1 MKFTVFL
8 KESFSFLLS
17 YLILSFFLFLLNP
30 NLILALVEA
39 VLSFLFSFIMTFQI
53 QKKREREKQKLSSY
67 SFLSRFFDGLT
78 LQKPVQRAY
87 EDSLVYLLG
96 YQERKSFEE
105 CMDHPDSIYQLYD
118 YQKAFQEVI
127 LKARNDES
135 LLADYRPLLV
145 SLDRD
150 AKACEEKIQKTEE
163 SMKSTLL
170 FTLYFF
176 FLCLLFVMINSALAE
191 MMKKEVF
198 SFLSLLM
205 GSLFYPSIL
214 YMIQRRLS

>member
-30 NLILALVEA
+30 NPILALVEA
-39 VLSFLFSFIMTFQI
+39 VLSFLFSLIMTFQI
-53 QKKREREKQKLSSY
+53 QKKIGREKQKLSSY

-135 LLADYRPLLV
+135 LLADYKPLLV
-145 SLDRD
+145 SLNRD

-214 YMIQRRLS
+214 YMIQGRLS

>member
-30 NLILALVEA
+30 NPILALVEA
-39 VLSFLFSFIMTFQI
+39 VLSFLFSLIMTFQI

>member
-30 NLILALVEA
+30 NPILALVEA
-39 VLSFLFSFIMTFQI
+39 VLSFLFSLIMTFQI

-145 SLDRD
+145 SLNRD
-150 AKACEEKIQKTEE
+150 AKACEEKIQKTG
-163 SMKSTLL
+163 K
-170 FTLYFF
+170 
-176 FLCLLFVMINSALAE
+176 A
-191 MMKKEVF
+191 
-198 SFLSLLM
+198 
-205 GSLFYPSIL
+205 
-214 YMIQRRLS
+214 

>member
-30 NLILALVEA
+30 NPILALVEA
-39 VLSFLFSFIMTFQI
+39 VLSFLFSLIMTFQI
-53 QKKREREKQKLSSY
+53 QKKIGREKQKLSSY

-214 YMIQRRLS
+214 YMIQGRLS

>member
-30 NLILALVEA
+30 NPILALVEA
-39 VLSFLFSFIMTFQI
+39 VLNFLFSLIMTFQI

>member
-30 NLILALVEA
+30 NPILALVEA
-39 VLSFLFSFIMTFQI
+39 VLSFLFSLIMTFQI

-135 LLADYRPLLV
+135 LLV
-145 SLDRD
+145 SLNRD
-150 AKACEEKIQKTEE
+150 AKACEGKIQKTEE

-170 FTLYFF
+170 FTLCFF

>member
-30 NLILALVEA
+30 NPILALVEA
-39 VLSFLFSFIMTFQI
+39 VLSFLFSLIMTFQI

-78 LQKPVQRAY
+78 LQKPVQKAY

>member
-30 NLILALVEA
+30 NPILALVEA
-39 VLSFLFSFIMTFQI
+39 VLSFLFSLIMTFQI

-105 CMDHPDSIYQLYD
+105 CMDHPDSIVTFHIKCNKKYS
-118 YQKAFQEVI
+118 FH
-127 LKARNDES
+127 R
-135 LLADYRPLLV
+135 YR
-145 SLDRD
+145 
-150 AKACEEKIQKTEE
+150 
-163 SMKSTLL
+163 
-170 FTLYFF
+170 
-176 FLCLLFVMINSALAE
+176 
-191 MMKKEVF
+191 
-198 SFLSLLM
+198 
-205 GSLFYPSIL
+205 
-214 YMIQRRLS
+214 

>member
-30 NLILALVEA
+30 NPILALVEA
-39 VLSFLFSFIMTFQI
+39 GLSFLFSLIMTFQI

-135 LLADYRPLLV
+135 LLADYKPLLV
-145 SLDRD
+145 SLNRD

>member
-30 NLILALVEA
+30 NPILALVEA
-39 VLSFLFSFIMTFQI
+39 VLSFLFSLIMTFQI

-105 CMDHPDSIYQLYD
+105 CIDHPDSIYQLYD

-127 LKARNDES
+127 LKARNDAS

-163 SMKSTLL
+163 SMKSKLL
-170 FTLYFF
+170 FTLCFF

>member
-30 NLILALVEA
+30 NPILALVEA
-39 VLSFLFSFIMTFQI
+39 VLSFLFSLIMTFQI

-170 FTLYFF
+170 FTLCFF
-176 FLCLLFVMINSALAE
+176 FLCPLFVMINSALAE

>member
-1 MKFTVFL
+1 MKFTIFL

-30 NLILALVEA
+30 NPILALVEA
-39 VLSFLFSFIMTFQI
+39 VLSFLFSLIMTFQI

-135 LLADYRPLLV
+135 LLADYKPLLV
-145 SLDRD
+145 SLNRD

-170 FTLYFF
+170 FTLCFF
-176 FLCLLFVMINSALAE
+176 FLCLLFVMINSALAA